1 MNKAV
6 LGGRGIGGGGTMK
19 NHKSE
24 DGCFLPVRKGK
35 GEVGVSKRE
44 TEVELNIA

>member
-1 MNKAV
+1 M
-6 LGGRGIGGGGTMK
+6 GEGRMVK

-24 DGCFLPVRKGK
+24 DSCFLPVRKGR

-44 TEVELNIA
+44 TEVELKIA

>member
-6 LGGRGIGGGGTMK
+6 LGGRGIGGGGAVK

-24 DGCFLPVRKGK
+24 DRCFLPVRKGR
-35 GEVGVSKRE
+35 GEVGVSKRY

>member
-1 MNKAV
+1 MS
-6 LGGRGIGGGGTMK
+6 GGGAAK

-24 DGCFLPVRKGK
+24 DSCFLPVRKGR

-44 TEVELNIA
+44 TEVEVKTAQP

>member
-1 MNKAV
+1 MKSADC
-6 LGGRGIGGGGTMK
+6 GGWGIEGTVK

-24 DGCFLPVRKGK
+24 DRCFLPVRKGR

-44 TEVELNIA
+44 TDEMELKIA